1 MVRGHSSVCNHQLLC
16 HIDPRHVSAL
26 ANQFTEGVGVS
37 AGAAA
42 EVQDPAALE
51 LRWKGEAAA
60 EESGERYCLRQ
71 QQQGFPYH
79 FEV

>member
-1 MVRGHSSVCNHQLLC
+1 MVCGHSSACNHQLLC

-37 AGAAA
+37 ARAAA

-51 LRWKGEAAA
+51 LCWEGEAAA
-60 EESGERYCLRQ
+60 KESGERYRLRQ
-71 QQQGFPYH
+71 QRQGFPH
-79 FEV
+79 H